1 MPLQCGTWKNRFL
14 AVTGPIRTGSN
25 RMSYLG
31 SRTSLAPLRPGSAPA
46 RAGAGGRYHSPRPG
60 GTASRFPR
68 EPCRMTS
75 PPRAEFHLMKAS
87 CTVRRRDPTLPQR
100 RTHGAHHDRKPDIRH
115 GGDPGAVHDRRHPG
129 KRKARQAARP
139 VHHLVQ
145 LEHHAPDLR
154 HRGARAGGLQ
164 AAVRGQRPGDPAGQ
178 PARRAVHGA
187 SLRAG
192 AAAGRAAD
200 DPEPRPVRH
209 GRRGAGHRDRRVHV
223 RRLLRLE
230 PDPRRAVDQPA
241 RPRRQHR
248 LGHRHLRRGQPAH
261 HRGRLRPIHAV
272 NRWATILFGGVML
285 LALGVIVA
293 RGLPATFLS
302 EGSFTWSGFIG
313 AAATTGI
320 LWQIAYAPYVSDYSR
335 YMPAGESVRATFWF
349 SYAGVVLGTV
359 LPMILGV
366 VVGLASANPD
376 QISAIDHLTSGAG
389 WLIMLVFALGI
400 IDTNAINLYGGM
412 LCSITVGQT
421 FRHRWLPRART
432 RAVVS
437 VLIVAV
443 ALVGALAYQSTFLT
457 SYVNFILFLLYV
469 LIPWTAINLVDF
481 YLIRHGQY
489 HVPSFFEPS
498 GGVYGRVNW
507 ATLIVYLIGVGI
519 QIPFVNTTLFEG
531 PVARSLGG
539 TDLSW
544 LVGLAVILPL
554 YYMVARARVAREA
567 KVPVRAGSV
576 SA

>member
-1 MPLQCGTWKNRFL
+1 MTE
-14 AVTGPIRTGSN
+14 
-25 RMSYLG
+25 
-31 SRTSLAPLRPGSAPA
+31 SRTSA
-46 RAGAGGRYHSPRPG
+46 
-60 GTASRFPR
+60 TA
-68 EPCRMTS
+68 
-75 PPRAEFHLMKAS
+75 A
-87 CTVRRRDPTLPQR
+87 TLEQY
-100 RTHGAHHDRKPDIRH
+100 TI
-115 GGDPGAVHDRRHPG
+115 
-129 KRKARQAARP
+129 AAI
-139 VHHLVQ
+139 
-145 LEHHAPDLR
+145 
-154 HRGARAGGLQ
+154 
-164 AAVRGQRPGDPAGQ
+164 
-178 PARRAVHGA
+178 
-187 SLRAG
+187 
-192 AAAGRAAD
+192 
-200 DPEPRPVRH
+200 PESERH
-209 GRRGAGHRDRRVHV
+209 GRPRDLFTIWFSSNIMPLTFVTGALAPVAFKLPFGASVLAI
-223 RRLLRLE
+223 LLGNLLGALFMALHSAQG
-230 PDPRRAVDQPA
+230 P
-241 RPRRQHR
+241 R
-248 LGHRHLRRGQPAH
+248 LGVPQMIQSRGQYGMVGAVLVIAIAVFMYVGFFASNLILGGQSINQLVH
-261 HRGRLRPIHAV
+261 GVSTDWGIVICGVGSLLITVVGYDLIHAV

-498 GGVYGRVNW
+498 GGVYGR
-507 ATLIVYLIGVGI
+507 GH
-519 QIPFVNTTLFEG
+519 P
-531 PVARSLGG
+531 
-539 TDLSW
+539 D
-544 LVGLAVILPL
+544 
-554 YYMVARARVAREA
+554 
-567 KVPVRAGSV
+567 PVRQHYPVRGAGRQEPRRH
-576 SA
+576 